1 MYELEGTIKVIFE
14 SQTFDSGFIKRDFVI
29 TTDDRFPQDIKM
41 ECIKEKVELLDSF
54 AEGDRVK
61 ASFNLRGNEYR
72 DRYYVN
78 LQAWKL
84 EKQGVGKSPDDAPG
98 EAPPLPDDN
107 LAPGDEDDLPF

>member
-14 SQTFDSGFIKRDFVI
+14 SQTFDSGFTKRDFVI
-29 TTDDRFPQDIKM
+29 TTDDRFPQDIKL
-41 ECIKEKVELLDSF
+41 ECIKEKVELLDSL

-72 DRYYVN
+72 ERYYVN

-84 EKQGVGKSPDDAPG
+84 EKQGEGGAPSDAPG
-98 EAPPLPDDN
+98 EAPPLPDDEP
-107 LAPGDEDDLPF
+107 APDDDDDLPF